1 MYNHDYQVTHDL
13 DCFFILNGNRTHI
26 ASNGG
31 IVHPKIGTVEEIRA
45 MQSQV
50 AKMEGARRFVL
61 NTEYLSSLSEEDFPR
76 QEEIDE
82 LMNGNESPAYDYNI
96 FEESGYGNIPYHW
109 KLYSYD
115 FAEMAG
121 KGFWSFDRV
130 GIFPNGLD
138 AYMLVARPSETQTE
152 NRVEIGHQFKVDD
165 FENYR
170 CYCGYSCCW
179 PLMEMIRNAQ
189 KV

>member
-1 MYNHDYQVTHDL
+1 MYNHDYLVTHDL
-13 DCFFILNGNRTHI
+13 DCFFVLNGNRTHI

-50 AKMEGARRFVL
+50 AKMESTQRFVL
-61 NTEYLSSLSEEDFPR
+61 NTEYLSSLSEQDFPR

-82 LMNGNESPAYDYNI
+82 LMNGNESPVYDYSV
-96 FEESGYGNIPYHW
+96 FEDSGYSNIPYHW
-109 KLYSYD
+109 KLYCYS
-115 FAEMAG
+115 FAEMAR

-130 GIFPNGLD
+130 GIMPNGSD
-138 AYMLVARPSETQTE
+138 AYMLVAWPTE
-152 NRVEIGHQFKVDD
+152 IQRSNGVEIGHQFEVEG

-170 CYCGYSCCW
+170 CYCKLSCCW
-179 PLMEMIRNAQ
+179 PLMEMIKEAEI
-189 KV
+189 